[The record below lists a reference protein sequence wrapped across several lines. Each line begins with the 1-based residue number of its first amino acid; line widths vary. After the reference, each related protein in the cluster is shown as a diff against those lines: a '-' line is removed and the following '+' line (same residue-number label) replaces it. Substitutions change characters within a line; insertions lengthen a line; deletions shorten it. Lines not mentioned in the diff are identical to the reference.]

1 MKPSD
6 LVFGSFGR
14 SRRLALRFPSLLGCL
29 FSRESMGEGIWKPTE
44 RIAKGQGTMLF
55 GIWRGC
61 HELEEAAPGAKGAA
75 MDVYLAHEDSLKM
88 LRYARREEG
97 LILVPAGAASSDPA
111 RHRLSSELLSRAL
124 PRDLFSLSR
133 INPVSLRSPDAAKR
147 SQCAVVRSSPNLA
160 SLPGGSYLEVLHTE
174 GSPLFVGPG
183 EVVHVFV
190 EAAGL
195 VMLSGACLL
204 NRAVREGRVTRL
216 AAFLRLVALGM
227 ELCGSYARDPLRP
240 GVGDICYGLLPVSS
254 SAELPPLVR
263 ELGGMHG
270 AVLARR
276 AATYVNDGSGST
288 METLWYLALCLPP
301 RYGGVGLERP
311 LQNVPVE
318 WPASMRALSCHR
330 RLTPDFYWPR
340 YKSVGE
346 YDSGLHKSDQA
357 FYEDRNRAKDYGLLD
372 LAYFPL
378 TDLDTVDTAA
388 MKQSICQL
396 VAHFKKYEG
405 AAFGRKMGRLL
416 NSAELDEARGVLRAT
431 LLPPRGRWSEDM

>member
-1 MKPSD
+1 
-6 LVFGSFGR
+6 
-14 SRRLALRFPSLLGCL
+14 
-29 FSRESMGEGIWKPTE
+29 
-44 RIAKGQGTMLF
+44 
-55 GIWRGC
+55 
-61 HELEEAAPGAKGAA
+61 
-75 MDVYLAHEDSLKM
+75 MDVYLAHEDSLRM

-97 LILVPAGAASSDPA
+97 LILAPTGVAFPDPES
-111 RHRLSSELLSRAL
+111 HHLSSELLSRAL
-124 PRDLFSLSR
+124 PRDLFRPSR
-133 INPVSLRSPDAAKR
+133 INPVSIRSPGTTRR
-147 SQCAVVRSSPNLA
+147 SQCAVVRASPNLA
-160 SLPGGSYLEVLHTE
+160 SLPSGSYLEVLHAE
-174 GSPLFVGPG
+174 GAPLLVGPG

-195 VMLSGACLL
+195 ALLSGACLL
-204 NRAVREGRVTRL
+204 NRATREGRVTRH
-216 AAFLRLVALGM
+216 AALLRLVALGM

-240 GVGDICYGLLPVSS
+240 GVGDVCYGLPPASS
-254 SAELPPLVR
+254 SEGIAQLV
-263 ELGGMHG
+263 EGLGGMHG

-276 AATYVNDGSGST
+276 AAGYVNDGSGSS
-288 METLWYLALCLPP
+288 METLWYQALCLPP

-318 WPASMRALSCHR
+318 WPRSMQGLSCHQ

-346 YDSGLHKSDQA
+346 YDSSLHKSDQA

-378 TDLDTVDTAA
+378 TDLDTLDAAA

-405 AAFGRKMGRLL
+405 AAFGRRMERLL
-416 NSAELDEARGVLRAT
+416 GSSKLDNARDVLRAT
-431 LLPPRGRWSEDM
+431 LLPPPGRWREAM